1 MGLSNGLKEEH
12 EALFFSRKFMCVKK
26 QDFYIKRQLSYKNI
40 ICKKPA
46 FLHKKAAFLQKYI
59 SVKKQL
65 FYNRSI
71 CKKAR
76 FLNKKSSFLTK
87 IYFCKKAVFL
97 KPLNL

>member
-1 MGLSNGLKEEH
+1 MGLSKGLKEEH
-12 EALFFSRKFMCVKK
+12 EALFSRKFICVKK
-26 QDFYIKRQLSYKNI
+26 QDFYMKKQLSYKNTF
-40 ICKKPA
+40 CKKPA
-46 FLHKKAAFLQKYI
+46 FLHKKAAFLQKSI

>member
-1 MGLSNGLKEEH
+1 
-12 EALFFSRKFMCVKK
+12 MCVKK

-71 CKKAR
+71 CKKAG

>member
-1 MGLSNGLKEEH
+1 MGLSKGLKEEH
-12 EALFFSRKFMCVKK
+12 EALFSRKFICVKK
-26 QDFYIKRQLSYKNI
+26 QDFYMKKQLSYKNTF
-40 ICKKPA
+40 CKKTA

-87 IYFCKKAVFL
+87 IYFYKKAVFL

>member
-1 MGLSNGLKEEH
+1 MGLSKGLKEEH
-12 EALFFSRKFMCVKK
+12 EALFSRKFICVKK
-26 QDFYIKRQLSYKNI
+26 QDFYMKKQLSYKNTF
-40 ICKKPA
+40 CKKAA

>member
-1 MGLSNGLKEEH
+1 
-12 EALFFSRKFMCVKK
+12 MCVKK

>member
-1 MGLSNGLKEEH
+1 M
-12 EALFFSRKFMCVKK
+12 
-26 QDFYIKRQLSYKNI
+26 KRQFSYKNTF
-40 ICKKPA
+40 CKKPA

-71 CKKAR
+71 YKKAG